1 MGRRQVVLGLCLAL
15 NVVAVLGTRRQSSS
29 AVDSSSQSQSVSS
42 RSCVYSFQ
50 VWTPNQDVLAKLRR
64 LEQRCDA
71 VRTDVDHEVRYPR
84 GVKSKKRKKE
94 LIYKT

>member
-1 MGRRQVVLGLCLAL
+1 MGRQVIVSLCLVVNA
-15 NVVAVLGTRRQSSS
+15 VAVLATGRQSSAA
-29 AVDSSSQSQSVSS
+29 AVDASSQPVSS

-71 VRTDVDHEVRYPR
+71 VRSDVDHEVSLTLPR
-84 GVKSKKRKKE
+84 DDRK
-94 LIYKT
+94 